1 MSTLGPY
8 MVELF
13 SEIFIDYKIRSENI
27 PINLIGYLLGKFGKI
42 YRKSFI
48 GQRNSNKNGRITLCP
63 EIYIIDYINIDNI
76 LKFNILYMYKILN

>member
-13 SEIFIDYKIRSENI
+13 SEIFIDYKIRSESI
-27 PINLIGYLLGKFGKI
+27 PINLIGYLLGKFGKT

-48 GQRNSNKNGRITLCP
+48 GQRNLYKYGRITLCP
-63 EIYIIDYINIDNI
+63 EIFIIDYTNNDN
-76 LKFNILYMYKILN
+76 LYFIKL